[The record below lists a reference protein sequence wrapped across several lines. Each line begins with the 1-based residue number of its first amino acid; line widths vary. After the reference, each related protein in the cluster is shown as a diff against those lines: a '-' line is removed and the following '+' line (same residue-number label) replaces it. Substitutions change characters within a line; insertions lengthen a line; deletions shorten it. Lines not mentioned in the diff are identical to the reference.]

1 MVYRK
6 MKASKE
12 LRGSQVQMIRR
23 HSLDKIIKTR
33 ESSNVKTSIT
43 NSTLTMLSVTVE
55 TMNQEVQQ
63 AI

>member
-1 MVYRK
+1 
-6 MKASKE
+6 MKESKE
-12 LRGSQVQMIRR
+12 LRGSQVQTIRKTFTIINT
-23 HSLDKIIKTR
+23 KIINTR

-43 NSTLTMLSVTVE
+43 DSTLTTLSVTVE

>member
-1 MVYRK
+1 
-6 MKASKE
+6 MKESKE
-12 LRGSQVQMIRR
+12 LRGSQVQTIRKTVTIINT
-23 HSLDKIIKTR
+23 KIINTR

-43 NSTLTMLSVTVE
+43 DSTLTTLSVTVE